1 MSNELRN
8 FLALSYDELEQLN
21 LKAKEQRQK
30 RVAVHKIQE
39 ERIKYLTDEKR
50 IKAVT
55 VLFSDLEGRLHM
67 LDYDKKFLVKSWD
80 NLTFDGSSI
89 RGFTAQRE
97 SDLRLAM
104 DWASFYWA
112 PADVFGSGKVLVFG
126 EVIDKDGSPYSA
138 DIRGRLK
145 GFAGEMYKNE
155 EYTLN
160 AANEIEGFLF
170 QGSDAE
176 RRYNETG
183 KFEYVNTGGYYHSL
197 PGDPLR
203 TFIDT
208 TAEVQRAMG
217 FQNEKDHPE
226 VAPSQFE
233 INYGYGEVVQA
244 ADQIQ
249 LYKLICRQVATRMG
263 LTACFLPKPVVGVN
277 GNGMHTNVSISKGG
291 KNIYWDPK
299 GEEKLS
305 KFGWAFVDR
314 ILTHGNDICLL
325 LNASVNA
332 YRRLDPH
339 FEAPNQ
345 LKASP
350 VDRGSMI
357 RIPIGNERSMRVEV
371 RSVAPDANPYLV
383 MYSIFRT
390 GIEGET
396 AKIKNLRQAERYL
409 PDNVYLALDNFRK
422 ADWTTKLLGEDVKAR
437 YGALKQ
443 AAADRCARHSARLSK
458 CRKCSTTTRSTINS
472 CGICFR
478 QIPQGSGEWGGSP
491 VTKSTRFSLVHSS
504 HSRRRAHALNRSGR
518 LRHSWPLLR
527 PMPRR
532 FLPYWLRPSM
542 LLRCAQ
548 RCNRRTS
555 PSPQQRA
562 RSTAAS
568 SHRAFRSWSWR
579 RSAFGSHGP
588 YPG

>member
-1 MSNELRN
+1 MSTELRD

-21 LKAKEQRQK
+21 LKAKELRK
-30 RVAVHKIQE
+30 NRVAMDKIRE
-39 ERIKYLTDEKR
+39 ERLKYLTDEKR
-50 IKAVT
+50 IKALT
-55 VLFSDLEGRLHM
+55 LMFTDLEGRLHM
-67 LDYDKKFLVKSWD
+67 LDYDKKFLLKSYD

-97 SDLRLAM
+97 SDLRLGI
-104 DWASFYWA
+104 DWSAFYWG
-112 PADVFGSGKVLVFG
+112 PADVFGPGKVLVFG
-126 EVIDKDGSPYSA
+126 EVIDKDGTRYSG
-138 DIRGRLK
+138 DIRGVLK
-145 GFAGEMYKNE
+145 DYAEGLHKKKG
-155 EYTLN
+155 YTLN

-170 QGSDAE
+170 KGADAE
-176 RRYNETG
+176 RRFHETG

-203 TFIDT
+203 SFIDT

-233 INYGYGEVVQA
+233 INYGYGEVVAA

-249 LYKLICRQVATRMG
+249 LYKLICRQVATKMG
-263 LTACFLPKPVVGVN
+263 LTASFLPKPVVGVN
-277 GNGMHTNVSISKGG
+277 GSGMHTNVSVSENG
-291 KNIYWDPK
+291 NNLFWDPK

-305 KFGWAFVDR
+305 KMGWAFVDC

-383 MYSIFRT
+383 MYSIFKT
-390 GIEGET
+390 GLDGQT

-409 PDNVYLALDNFRK
+409 PDNIYDAVDNFRK
-422 ADWTTKLLGEDVKAR
+422 AEWISTILGEDVKGR
-437 YGALKQ
+437 YADLKQ
-443 AAADRCARHSARLSK
+443 ASADRC
-458 CRKCSTTTRSTINS
+458 
-472 CGICFR
+472 
-478 QIPQGSGEWGGSP
+478 
-491 VTKSTRFSLVHSS
+491 
-504 HSRRRAHALNRSGR
+504 
-518 LRHSWPLLR
+518 
-527 PMPRR
+527 PRVLGTFVKAPEVQFHHEVYNQ
-532 FLPYWLRPSM
+532 FLWNL
-542 LLRCAQ
+542 
-548 RCNRRTS
+548 
-555 PSPQQRA
+555 
-562 RSTAAS
+562 
-568 SHRAFRSWSWR
+568 F
-579 RSAFGSHGP
+579 
-588 YPG
+588 